1 MRYHYYAK
9 ADRFPYYRGIL
20 ARFDSVGSCGHD
32 IRKGDRIGWNPRVRK
47 TQCAACWRAWLGE
60 NAEADAIEAGNMPNC
75 L

>member
-20 ARFDSVGSCGHD
+20 ARCDSVGSCGHD
-32 IRKGDRIGWNPRVRK
+32 IRKGERIGWNPRVRK
-47 TQCAACWRAWLGE
+47 TQCAACWRVWVAE
-60 NAEADAIEAGNMPNC
+60 NAEADAIEAGHIPNC